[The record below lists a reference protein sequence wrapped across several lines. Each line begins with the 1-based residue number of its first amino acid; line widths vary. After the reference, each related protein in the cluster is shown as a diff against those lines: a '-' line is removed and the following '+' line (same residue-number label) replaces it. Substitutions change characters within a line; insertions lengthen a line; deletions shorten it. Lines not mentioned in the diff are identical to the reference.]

1 MVAYLARKGVIP
13 SLSLPTIIGAA
24 LAMIMFVLALAL
36 PGWRLE
42 QAVSESGLP
51 AVLPAAAPP
60 LGATARAA
68 IGFFGAVL
76 IGGGGWLATR
86 LAMEVRPKVRRP
98 RSKRPVLDASAPPP
112 AIRRADAHPDAAPRP
127 PVLAASELGVPLWDD
142 APAPTPAP
150 VVAAPIERSLPDDLD
165 QPLAAF
171 DPDAIPEKPMPMPR
185 FAAHERIETFEL
197 TPPPPAREQAVAIA
211 IAAAQ
216 PADDPLVAPG
226 TDATIQSLLD
236 RLERGVARRTTRSP
250 APRPRAIDDALIQLR
265 RMATR

>member
-1 MVAYLARKGVIP
+1 MVAYLARKGVMP

-24 LAMIMFVLALAL
+24 LAMIVIVLALAV

-76 IGGGGWLATR
+76 MGGGGWLATR
-86 LAMEVRPKVRRP
+86 LAMEVRPKVRRR
-98 RSKRPVLDASAPPP
+98 RSKRPVLDASASSP

-142 APAPTPAP
+142 APTPAP
-150 VVAAPIERSLPDDLD
+150 VAAAPIERSLPDDLD

-185 FAAHERIETFEL
+185 FAPHERIETFEL
-197 TPPPPAREQAVAIA
+197 APPPPARQQ
-211 IAAAQ
+211 AAALTVAATQ